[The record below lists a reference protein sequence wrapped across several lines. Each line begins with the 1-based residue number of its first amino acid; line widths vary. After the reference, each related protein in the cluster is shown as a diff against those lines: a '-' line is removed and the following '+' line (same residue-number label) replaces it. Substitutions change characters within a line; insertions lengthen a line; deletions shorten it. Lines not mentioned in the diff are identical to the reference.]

1 MSTAD
6 KNQTVEN
13 QLRDLL
19 AVAERQGW
27 TVTATFTDEG
37 ISGVKGRDRRPGYD
51 ALLKGVAR
59 KDFEQIMAWSVDR
72 LGRSLPDLVAFLN
85 DIQSKNVDL
94 YLHQQGL
101 DTSTPSGRMMFQ
113 MLGVFAEFE
122 RAMIRERILAGLR
135 RTTKKSGR
143 KPMPDDRV
151 EAIRKS
157 LADGQGIRATAR
169 LHRAS
174 PMTVTAIQR
183 SMESVPAYAK
193 ASPPIIRGPS
203 MRRPSWP
210 MSPWPI
216 PTPTCSAFRRRGC
229 VSSPSTGRGAART
242 WPCSN
247 SPEPS

>member
-1 MSTAD
+1 MAIYARVSTAD

-27 TVTATFTDEG
+27 EVVATFTDEG

-59 KDFEQIMAWSVDR
+59 RDFDQIMSWSVDR
-72 LGRSLPDLVAFLN
+72 LGRSLPDLVSFLN
-85 DIQSKNVDL
+85 DIQSKSVDL

-113 MLGVFAEFE
+113 MLSVFAEFE
-122 RAMIRERILAGLR
+122 RAMIRERIMAGLR

-143 KPMPDDRV
+143 KPMPQDRV

-157 LADGQGIRATAR
+157 LEDGLGIRATAR

-174 PMTVTAIQR
+174 TTTVTTTLRLRATR
-183 SMESVPAYAK
+183 SPCAATTVGPTILALPALV
-193 ASPPIIRGPS
+193 AS
-203 MRRPSWP
+203 
-210 MSPWPI
+210 
-216 PTPTCSAFRRRGC
+216 
-229 VSSPSTGRGAART
+229 
-242 WPCSN
+242 
-247 SPEPS
+247 

>member
-51 ALLKGVAR
+51 NLLKGVAR
-59 KDFEQIMAWSVDR
+59 KDFDLIATWSVDR
-72 LGRSLPDLVAFLN
+72 LGRSLPNLVSFLN

-113 MLGVFAEFE
+113 MLSVFAEFE
-122 RAMIRERILAGLR
+122 RSMIRERILAGLR

-143 KPMPDDRV
+143 KPMPEDRV
-151 EAIRKS
+151 DAIRRS
-157 LADGQGIRATAR
+157 LLDGVGIRATAR

-174 PMTVTAIQR
+174 TTTVTTIARTLETVQEGR
-183 SMESVPAYAK
+183 QESV
-193 ASPPIIRGPS
+193 
-203 MRRPSWP
+203 
-210 MSPWPI
+210 
-216 PTPTCSAFRRRGC
+216 
-229 VSSPSTGRGAART
+229 AA
-242 WPCSN
+242 
-247 SPEPS
+247 

>member
-85 DIQSKNVDL
+85 DIQSKAVDL

-122 RAMIRERILAGLR
+122 RAMIRERIMAGLR

-143 KPMPDDRV
+143 KPMPQDRV

-157 LADGQGIRATAR
+157 LEDGLGIRATAR

-174 PMTVTAIQR
+174 TTTVTTIARTLKTVEEDRQ
-183 SMESVPAYAK
+183 ESV
-193 ASPPIIRGPS
+193 
-203 MRRPSWP
+203 
-210 MSPWPI
+210 
-216 PTPTCSAFRRRGC
+216 
-229 VSSPSTGRGAART
+229 AA
-242 WPCSN
+242 
-247 SPEPS
+247 

>member
-1 MSTAD
+1 VSTAD

-51 ALLKGVAR
+51 NLLKGVAR
-59 KDFEQIMAWSVDR
+59 KDFDLIATWSVDR
-72 LGRSLPDLVAFLN
+72 LGRSLADLVSFLS

-113 MLGVFAEFE
+113 MLSVFAEFE
-122 RAMIRERILAGLR
+122 RSMIRERILAGLR

-143 KPMPDDRV
+143 KPMPEDRAD
-151 EAIRKS
+151 AIRRS
-157 LADGQGIRATAR
+157 LLDGVGIRATAR

-174 PMTVTAIQR
+174 TTTVTTIARTLETVQEGR
-183 SMESVPAYAK
+183 QESV
-193 ASPPIIRGPS
+193 
-203 MRRPSWP
+203 
-210 MSPWPI
+210 
-216 PTPTCSAFRRRGC
+216 
-229 VSSPSTGRGAART
+229 AA
-242 WPCSN
+242 
-247 SPEPS
+247 